1 MKKTLLACTLILALG
16 SVQAAE
22 VHCEPAVSTA
32 AFVVDV
38 SGSMMQEL
46 AAADPAAAEKREAEQ
61 KILLA
66 RKVLTELF
74 PVTVKEGLRTSLFT
88 VAPYTNQLP
97 LAQYSAEDF
106 AKALEKLNPRLEA
119 FGRPTWV
126 GTRAQDRFNTAVGA
140 SQAVI
145 LFTDGGFVKKV
156 KDPVETIKAFYA
168 ANPQACVHFVSAAR
182 TEAEKAGVQELAAL
196 KACSQVIDLER
207 AAKDAKARAD
217 FTAHVFPENCTPVT
231 KAPAPAVLIQ
241 GVNFDFDKDVLTA
254 EARTLLDHAVE
265 VIKTRA
271 PDERIHIIGWTD
283 YFGSDVY
290 NAGLSR
296 RRAAAVRAYLIS
308 KGVAAS
314 RISDEGKGKSF
325 RYSNESKHGRWQNRR
340 VDLILGDGAVVSK
353 DAQ

>member
-1 MKKTLLACTLILALG
+1 M
-16 SVQAAE
+16 
-22 VHCEPAVSTA
+22 
-32 AFVVDV
+32 
-38 SGSMMQEL
+38 
-46 AAADPAAAEKREAEQ
+46 
-61 KILLA
+61 
-66 RKVLTELF
+66 
-74 PVTVKEGLRTSLFT
+74 
-88 VAPYTNQLP
+88 
-97 LAQYSAEDF
+97 
-106 AKALEKLNPRLEA
+106 
-119 FGRPTWV
+119 
-126 GTRAQDRFNTAVGA
+126 
-140 SQAVI
+140 I

-271 PDERIHIIGWTD
+271 PDERIHIVGWTD